1 MIIRVV
7 RVENLECHA
16 KLTLSMRLDA
26 LGNAH
31 VVSLL
36 NPVVAASYEEG
47 GKQEVS
53 SCVIVESF

>member
-1 MIIRVV
+1 MIAFVV

-26 LGNAH
+26 LGSAH

-36 NPVVAASYEEG
+36 NLAVAASYEEG
-47 GKQEVS
+47 GM
-53 SCVIVESF
+53 